1 MKWFLR
7 IVAAIVALAA
17 AFPFVALTA
26 MGRMN
31 PAERFCVE
39 EVDPKDLGRFAKS
52 LTKRELDESYF
63 NSPELGE
70 STMRIPF
77 VHELLG
83 YPVEDEWLGWRWP
96 VCERSRHA
104 MHNSYYY
111 DRALKNLGEPNLRN
125 RIQNGSVYR
134 IVTWP
139 SFSRVPIAFRL
150 EVPGGAGDGTLTST
164 WLEDDGT
171 KPDLMKMT
179 PEGHQAWWNETLPR
193 RTMKRTLNAQQ
204 AAALQALFADLP
216 DYQMFNL
223 DGVGLAIEAVHEG
236 RREVRSAFLYP
247 PPYKTGVLFC
257 AVAKQSGIPEVALQ
271 QGHVDRCDENAGT
284 VSSSR

>member
-1 MKWFLR
+1 
-7 IVAAIVALAA
+7 
-17 AFPFVALTA
+17 
-26 MGRMN
+26 
-31 PAERFCVE
+31 
-39 EVDPKDLGRFAKS
+39 
-52 LTKRELDESYF
+52 
-63 NSPELGE
+63 
-70 STMRIPF
+70 
-77 VHELLG
+77 
-83 YPVEDEWLGWRWP
+83 
-96 VCERSRHA
+96 

-150 EVPGGAGDGTLTST
+150 EVPGGAGAGTLTST

-179 PEGHQAWWNETLPR
+179 PEGHQAWWNAPLPR

-236 RREVRSAFLYP
+236 RREVRATFLYP
-247 PPYKTGVLFC
+247 PSYKTGVLFC
-257 AVAKQSGIPEVALQ
+257 AVAKQSGIPEIVRQ
-271 QGHVDRCDENAGT
+271 QGHVDRCTHAP
-284 VSSSR
+284 R